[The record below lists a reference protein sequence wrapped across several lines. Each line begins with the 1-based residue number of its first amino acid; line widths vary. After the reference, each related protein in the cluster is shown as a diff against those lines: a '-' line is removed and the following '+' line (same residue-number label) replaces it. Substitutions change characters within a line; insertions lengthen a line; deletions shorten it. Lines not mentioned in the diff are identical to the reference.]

1 MIDENTFYDEEYYEE
16 TNDDGSSKFVN
27 NFLSFEDKIFRAPYN
42 FLKKIGVVNTY
53 RSVAKKL
60 KQTKDDIYE
69 SFYDGE

>member
-1 MIDENTFYDEEYYEE
+1 MKNITKKTMKKN
-16 TNDDGSSKFVN
+16 SSKFVN

-42 FLKKIGVVNTY
+42 FLKKIGIVQTY
-53 RSVAKKL
+53 RNVAKKL

>member
-1 MIDENTFYDEEYYEE
+1 MIDENRFYEESYYEI
-16 TNDDGSSKFVN
+16 DDEKNYSNFVY

-42 FLKKIGVVNTY
+42 FLKKIGIVQTY
-53 RSVAKKL
+53 RNVAKKL

>member
-27 NFLSFEDKIFRAPYN
+27 NFLSFEDKIFRAHNN
-42 FLKKIGVVNTY
+42 FLKKIGFVSTY

>member
-1 MIDENTFYDEEYYEE
+1 M
-16 TNDDGSSKFVN
+16 N

-42 FLKKIGVVNTY
+42 FLKKIGIVQTY
-53 RSVAKKL
+53 RNVAKKL